1 MQHEHGKIRH
11 AILILQI
18 SIFQTNITKP
28 MRKLSTLLICLLMV
42 TLTFGKAVSID
53 KAQQVANNYFS
64 QFTGKSNL
72 SILNSFSK
80 EYNGITTYH
89 VFNYV
94 GGGFVVV
101 SADDVATPI
110 LAQSNEGYVEM
121 VFTNP
126 NTEYWFDLYNKEIS
140 HLVATHADNSQSLN
154 EWNQILNGEMDAS
167 ILDVGPLLSTL
178 WDQGQWYNYYC
189 PTAAGG
195 PGGKCWAGCVATT
208 MGQIMKYY
216 NFPAKGY
223 LSHSYTHP
231 TYGNQTAN
239 FGATTYNF
247 ASMGNSA
254 NSSSYQ
260 QIATLLYQ
268 AGVSVN
274 MNYAPDGSGAFTE
287 DVPYSLST
295 YFNYDPTS
303 IAVAYKSDFSATG
316 WKDFLKSELD
326 ANRPLYYSGSGTAGG
341 HAWVCDG
348 YRSSDSKFH
357 MNWGWSGASNGYFAM
372 GALNTGNG
380 AFNST
385 NAVVHHIIPGNPNLV
400 VRFTNL
406 NQANTVAFGSQLN
419 IDCSVF
425 EGTPTNVKLYIDNEV
440 VFSTTQTTFTYPWNT
455 AFAELGTHNLKVEAI
470 DATDTVYHQVTVSL
484 SEWIPQASGFTT
496 PSRGIKYLHAV
507 DSNVVWGTAYD
518 GSGAAAVI
526 QEFTKTINGG
536 TTWTPGTINGC
547 TGLEP
552 AMVFAISKDT
562 AYVPMYKQTG
572 SNPQGIYITKNGG
585 STWTRQTS
593 ATFSNTA
600 SFPNVVHFFNKN
612 DGFCMGDP
620 INGEFELY
628 TTSNGGNTW
637 TAVPAANIA
646 NPISGEFGVVGYY
659 SAIGNNAW
667 FGTNLGRVYRS
678 TNKGLNWEASTTT
691 LGAKYVDVE
700 FKDALNGIAAD
711 RSEGTTGTLSQT
723 NDGGITW
730 TELTY
735 TGSAGTADFCY
746 VPGTENTWVSTE
758 SNSANTLGAFY
769 SFDGGA
775 SWAPFLG
782 TETSQFLAVDFVNNH
797 CGWAGHFNES
807 ATSLGIH
814 KFVGLLVPVAV
825 LNPVLNLTAQPL
837 DNSVH
842 LTWSE
847 PLTPA
852 LSYNIYRDDVLL
864 SNTPSLQYHDYPVA
878 NGMHTYCVTAVYD
891 GGESART
898 CVNTWI
904 TTGLGT
910 DTEALYR
917 VYPNPATEVIN
928 LVSPVVFNEVRL
940 LNELG
945 KVVYTNTYK
954 GVNLKILTAGL
965 KSGMYIMQIVTDN
978 GIVSKKVTIK

>member
-1 MQHEHGKIRH
+1 MK
-11 AILILQI
+11 
-18 SIFQTNITKP
+18 
-28 MRKLSTLLICLLMV
+28 KLSTLLICMFLVVLAMA
-42 TLTFGKAVSID
+42 KPVSIE
-53 KAQQVANNYFS
+53 KARQAADNYFT
-64 QFTGKSNL
+64 QFSGKKSL

-101 SADDVATPI
+101 SADDIATPI
-110 LAQSNEGYVEM
+110 LAQSNEGYIEM
-121 VFTNP
+121 IFSNP
-126 NTEYWFDLYNKEIS
+126 NTEYWFDLYNKEIA
-140 HLVATHADNSQSLN
+140 HLVATKADNSQSAS
-154 EWNQILNGEMDAS
+154 EWNQVLNGEMDAS
-167 ILDVGPLLSTL
+167 ILDVGPLLTTI

-231 TYGNQTAN
+231 TYGTQTAN

-274 MNYAPDGSGAFTE
+274 MNYAPDGSGAFSE
-287 DVPYSLST
+287 DVPYSMST
-295 YFNYDPTS
+295 YFNYDPST
-303 IAVAYKSDFSATG
+303 IGIAYKSDFSASG

-357 MNWGWSGASNGYFAM
+357 MNWGWSGNSNGYYAM

-380 AFNST
+380 SYNST

-406 NQANTVAFGSQLN
+406 NQANTVAFGAELN
-419 IDCSVF
+419 IDCSVL
-425 EGTPTNVKLYIDNEV
+425 EGTPTNVNLYIDNEV

-455 AFAELGTHNLKVEAI
+455 AYAALGTHDLKVEAI
-470 DATDTVYHQVTVSL
+470 DATDTVFHKVTVSV
-484 SEWIPQASGFTT
+484 SEWISQASGFTT
-496 PSRGIKYLHAV
+496 ASRGITYISAV
-507 DSNVVWGTAYD
+507 DSLIAWAAAYD
-518 GSGAAAVI
+518 GSPDPVTKKTDYI
-526 QEFTKTINGG
+526 TEVTKTINGG
-536 TTWTPGTINGC
+536 DLWIPTSPIIANSILYGIGNIC
-547 TGLEP
+547 ALN
-552 AMVFAISKDT
+552 ANIAFAAVYKDSD
-562 AYVPMYKQTG
+562 Y
-572 SNPQGIYITKNGG
+572 PQDNICGIYKTINGG
-585 STWTRQTS
+585 STWTHLPSVLQGATS
-593 ATFSNTA
+593 FAN
-600 SFPNVVHFFNKN
+600 NVWFWNENEGMCH
-612 DGFCMGDP
+612 GDVRD
-620 INGEFELY
+620 NYFEIY
-628 TTSNGGNTW
+628 TTTNGGASW
-637 TAVPAANIA
+637 TRVPKANIGGGVNA
-646 NPISGEFGVVGYY
+646 LSGEGGWTSVIEAVGE
-659 SAIGNNAW
+659 STIM
-667 FGTNLGRVYRS
+667 FGTN
-678 TNKGLNWEASTTT
+678 KGNLYISHDKGKNWVISATGISP
-691 LGAKYVDVE
+691 LSDGVQNIC
-700 FKDALNGIAAD
+700 FKDENNGIVVQVKNNVVIK
-711 RSEGTTGTLSQT
+711 ETH
-723 NDGGITW
+723 DGGATWQLINPIGSFLTSDIT
-730 TELTY
+730 
-735 TGSAGTADFCY
+735 Y
-746 VPGTENTWVSTE
+746 VPNTDNTFVST
-758 SNSANTLGAFY
+758 GASSGAIGASY
-769 SFDGGA
+769 SFDGGY
-775 SWAPFLG
+775 SWNIFPG

-814 KFVGLLVPVAV
+814 KFVGLLVPTTV
-825 LNPVLNLTAQPL
+825 LSPVTDLVAQPL

-842 LTWSE
+842 LTWTE
-847 PLTPA
+847 PITPP

-904 TTGLGT
+904 TTGLEPT
-910 DTEALYR
+910 TEASYR

-928 LVSPVVFNEVRL
+928 LISPVVFKEVRL
-940 LNELG
+940 INDLG
-945 KVVYTNTYK
+945 KVVYSNSYN

-965 KSGMYIMQIVTDN
+965 RSGLYIMQIVTDN
-978 GIVSKKVTIK
+978 EIVSKKVTIK